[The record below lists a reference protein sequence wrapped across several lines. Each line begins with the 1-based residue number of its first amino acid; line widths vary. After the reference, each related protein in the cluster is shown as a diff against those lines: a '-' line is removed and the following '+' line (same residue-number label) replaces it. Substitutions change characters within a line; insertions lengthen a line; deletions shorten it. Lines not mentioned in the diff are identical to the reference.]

1 LEKNFIETD
10 LDLSYS
16 FASITCLPWIV
27 TYRRV
32 PVRCTTLSVQAI
44 SGKSGW
50 EGGVGHPSRPEQQSL
65 MMSVESL
72 FDGLK
77 IGCKAKLLFW
87 PNIPLVSKYSCVNWS
102 ALRRRKREIERERGA
117 LNSRGRKTENDM
129 DCIQRTRLS
138 VCLSFE
144 GFLFFKQKVF

>member
-102 ALRRRKREIERERGA
+102 ALRRRKREKEREREGGFEQQGSKNWKWHGLYSTNA
-117 LNSRGRKTENDM
+117 SF
-129 DCIQRTRLS
+129 CLS
-138 VCLSFE
+138 VFRRFSF
-144 GFLFFKQKVF
+144 L